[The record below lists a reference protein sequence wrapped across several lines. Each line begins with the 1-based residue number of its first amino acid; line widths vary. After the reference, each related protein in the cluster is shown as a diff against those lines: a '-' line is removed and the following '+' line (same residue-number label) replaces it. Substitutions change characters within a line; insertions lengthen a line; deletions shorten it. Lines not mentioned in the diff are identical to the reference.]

1 MFTNALINQ
10 LNMSKKLLLLL
21 ITLITFNNVSYAS
34 FPVTKDIQTKN
45 FEITTNPIVS
55 DNSKILLYSLVPIPA
70 AILGVILFSGGSVG
84 FIFGVIMGAV
94 AVFSA
99 IYSLYLNFTTNI
111 AFWDWK
117 NYLAVIT
124 ALVLGILAL
133 AWTVIIMAFGGI
145 G

>member
-1 MFTNALINQ
+1 M
-10 LNMSKKLLLLL
+10 KKLLLIL
-21 ITLITFNNVSYAS
+21 ITLLIIQNISYAS
-34 FPVTKDIQTKN
+34 FPEIEKTQT
-45 FEITTNPIVS
+45 EIIETSMKIPLT
-55 DNSKILLYSLVPIPA
+55 DNQKILLLSLVPIPA
-70 AILGVILFSGGSVG
+70 AIIGAGLFSPGGGSIGFVLGIIVG
-84 FIFGVIMGAV
+84 AIAV
-94 AVFSA
+94 GSA

-124 ALVLGILAL
+124 ALVLGLLAL